1 MRVLQAHSAG
11 VSFRG
16 DIAVGYAANL
26 WCRSAVRVLERLA
39 SGFLDEALEPGDA
52 VYAFARDAMDWNEL
66 LPDVEVTDAY
76 GESFTGVATFSV
88 DSRVRDCGELTSQV
102 CGDALR
108 LAMRARARARASLT
122 AGASRAPSHQVL
134 ASTRI
139 KDAICDELREWGRPK
154 PPRPEVSSDA
164 HLPLFATFY
173 RGEVQLYRDMS
184 GGSLHKRGY
193 RAGSMHRAAL
203 AETAAAG
210 MLLHAG
216 YFPPMMRDGGA
227 EEPLPDLVDP
237 MCGSGA
243 ILIEAALIASDVA
256 PGLGRNPSAD
266 AWPFLRW
273 HDADKAAFSSVYDD
287 ACERAEVGERDLL
300 PRASIV
306 GNDIHPAAVH
316 MTARDAAAARVE
328 EALELSNEDAA
339 LLTLAPGGRKL
350 CVTNPPW
357 GGEGARLEGGEAG
370 TQRSWESLAA
380 FLRREVGGGD
390 CYALSGDPGATRHL
404 RMRAETKVPLV
415 VGGVDTRLLHY
426 KIFAPQQREGRAE
439 EARPSA
445 DGPDSGAR

>member
-1 MRVLQAHSAG
+1 M
-11 VSFRG
+11 
-16 DIAVGYAANL
+16 
-26 WCRSAVRVLERLA
+26 
-39 SGFLDEALEPGDA
+39 
-52 VYAFARDAMDWNEL
+52 
-66 LPDVEVTDAY
+66 
-76 GESFTGVATFSV
+76 
-88 DSRVRDCGELTSQV
+88 
-102 CGDALR
+102 
-108 LAMRARARARASLT
+108 
-122 AGASRAPSHQVL
+122 L

-216 YFPPMMRDGGA
+216 YFPPMMREGGA

-439 EARPSA
+439 EARPSP